1 MLIQGPFSLSLHQEF
16 CRIYA
21 QFFPFGD
28 PEPLA
33 SLVFRGFGAGGGG
46 GGGVELW
53 GSPSL
58 SRHSLLQ
65 LEALLKRDW
74 HVSCGAVNYQMLC

>member
-1 MLIQGPFSLSLHQEF
+1 MHSSSHLEILSLWPHWCLE
-16 CRIYA
+16 
-21 QFFPFGD
+21 G
-28 PEPLA
+28 
-33 SLVFRGFGAGGGG
+33 LVRGEVGREEGE
-46 GGGVELW
+46 GVELW

-74 HVSCGAVNYQMLC
+74 HVSCDAVNYQMLC

>member
-1 MLIQGPFSLSLHQEF
+1 M
-16 CRIYA
+16 
-21 QFFPFGD
+21 
-28 PEPLA
+28 
-33 SLVFRGFGAGGGG
+33 RGEVGREEGE
-46 GGGVELW
+46 GVELW

-74 HVSCGAVNYQMLC
+74 HVSCDAVNYQMLC